1 PSGVVGTNKPDA
13 IESVKK
19 MLSALDSSWKKPLE
33 TEQVPDIAQL
43 LRNREVDF
51 VSFQD
56 WKLLEDYETKAGEA
70 EGRPR
75 KKVDNVREMMEVI
88 SSLREG

>member
-1 PSGVVGTNKPDA
+1 
-13 IESVKK
+13 
-19 MLSALDSSWKKPLE
+19 MLSALDSSGKKPLE

-56 WKLLEDYETKAGEA
+56 WKLLEEFETKAGEA